1 MLFCKIALNSSG
13 FTNQIISF
21 ILSIIC
27 AIRTNKKVVIIDN
40 FLNDASK
47 DTYTPISHIINLR
60 ELNRFLSQTYNV
72 VVIDKNYA
80 SFNVLSANYGTDEHN
95 IDVTEIIKNNYAKK
109 SGVFIDK
116 NHDFNLIF
124 QQDPCVGYYKRL
136 SLKYEIATVHEGN
149 QIFAVAPYYH
159 RTIQIE
165 ETYDEYN
172 REDVKIDIEN
182 SEYIFDFISLND
194 MYSVTN
200 YVPVFESILSNITYA
215 SEFVHN
221 ANQTI
226 NQSTNFDRKTERIN
240 VIHLRV
246 EPDAIDFWS
255 KQNKLEYA
263 EFQTIIESK
272 YIELIQ
278 KYMNKTDKI
287 IILSGSHENGVLDFL
302 TKNEYNL
309 FIPDKYYEDREKN
322 AIVDLIISKQ
332 CNNVFLGCI
341 HNTLWNGS
349 TFSYYISKIVDNS
362 VKKVGININNDSIF
376 SQECVF
382 Y

>member
-40 FLNDASK
+40 FLNDVSK

-80 SFNVLSANYGTDEHN
+80 VFNVLSANYGTDEHN

-124 QQDPCVGYYKRL
+124 QKDPCVGYHKRL
-136 SLKYEIATVHEGN
+136 VLKYEIDTVHEGN
-149 QIFAVAPYYH
+149 QIFAVAPHYH

-165 ETYDEYN
+165 ETYNEYN
-172 REDVKIDIEN
+172 REDIKIDIEN
-182 SEYIFDFISLND
+182 SEYIFEFISLND
-194 MYSVTN
+194 IYSVTN
-200 YVPVFESILSNITYA
+200 YAPVFESILSNITYA

-221 ANQTI
+221 ANQSI
-226 NQSTNFDRKTERIN
+226 NKWENFDRNTERIN
-240 VIHLRV
+240 AIHLRV

-263 EFQTIIESK
+263 EFKHIIESK

-322 AIVDLIISKQ
+322 TIVDLIISKQ

-362 VKKVGININNDSIF
+362 VKKVGINNDSIF